1 MIIHI
6 FNQTPMNNI
15 FRNKK
20 FQLKQKIKKLDPK
33 VELFVLEGML
43 KRAEKEENYELC
55 IIIISRTEKVK
66 KDETQDRS

>member
-1 MIIHI
+1 
-6 FNQTPMNNI
+6 MNNI

-20 FQLKQKIKKLDPK
+20 FQLNQKIKKLDPK
-33 VELFVLEGML
+33 VELLVLEGML